1 VLHKVTLVGATI
13 FLLAM
18 TSTEARAKVEV
29 TAFGGF
35 RTATSLGEG
44 YYENNFAEKLTIAP
58 GGGFGLSLG
67 VPVGPEGRSGQQ
79 GLVELSFSYQ
89 ESDFR
94 FEPEDID
101 DFSEEVL
108 ENFEVEDGYIILGKL
123 QVMYLQ
129 VGGAYRFGNYS
140 GWLPFVNG
148 GLGATFFSAPDGEAE
163 SKSKFS
169 LSFGG
174 GVDRA
179 LNEKFGLKLGLKGYM
194 TSLPADEAYWI
205 DPWGGVW
212 AVTDDNWLFQ
222 GELQLGL
229 TFKL

>member
-1 VLHKVTLVGATI
+1 MVRKVTCIAAAIILAAITTAEAKTKLEITPFGA
-13 FLLAM
+13 
-18 TSTEARAKVEV
+18 
-29 TAFGGF
+29 F
-35 RTATSLGEG
+35 RTASSLGEG
-44 YYENNFAEKLTIAP
+44 YYENNIAEKLTVAP
-58 GGGFGLSLG
+58 GGAFGLALG
-67 VPVGPEGRSGQQ
+67 IPVGNEGRNGQQ
-79 GLVELSFSYQ
+79 GLVELSLSFQ

-94 FEPEDID
+94 FEPENIA
-101 DFSEEVL
+101 DFPQEVL
-108 ENFEVEDGYIILGKL
+108 DQFEVEDDQIILG
-123 QVMYLQ
+123 QVQLMYLQ

-148 GLGATFFSAPDGEAE
+148 GLGATFLSATDDEAE

-169 LSFGG
+169 FSFGV

-179 LNEKFGLKLGLKGYM
+179 LNEKFGLKLGFKSYM